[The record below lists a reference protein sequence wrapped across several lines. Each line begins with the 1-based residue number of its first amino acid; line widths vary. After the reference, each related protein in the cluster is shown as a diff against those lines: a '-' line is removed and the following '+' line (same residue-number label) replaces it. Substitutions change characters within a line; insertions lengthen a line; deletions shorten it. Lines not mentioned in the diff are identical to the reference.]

1 MAGAGAITPAELAR
15 TGCAERYLREWLSAQ
30 AAAGYV
36 VHEGDER
43 FSLPA
48 EHAIPLTDETS
59 PACVIGGFQLGL
71 ATVGSTTRLT
81 EAFRS
86 GTGVGWGEH
95 DAELFEGC
103 ERFFGPSYRSFLT
116 QTWIP
121 AMDGVAAR
129 LRQGARI
136 ADLGCGQGA
145 STLLLAA
152 AYPNCAVVDIDPH
165 PGSLDA
171 ARTQAAEQ
179 GVGDR
184 VSFELGT
191 AQDFE
196 GRYDLVCLFDALHD
210 MGDPAGAC
218 RRVASALVPGGSM
231 LVVEPNAGDRLADN
245 LNPVGAAYYAFS
257 TMLCTPNS
265 LSQDVGAALGAQ
277 AGEARL
283 REVICSGGFANVRRI
298 AETPFNIVGGNGLI
312 GGGRWRLITLDAGKP
327 AEAPVPA
334 EDTEQCACR
343 GGRARPRNIAGHEW
357 PGRRPRPPRRPR
369 PGSRRR
375 APRST
380 RWQRP
385 SSTWTTR

>member
-1 MAGAGAITPAELAR
+1 MDEDRLHRFVGKAVTDLGALVNGALVVIGDKLGLYRAMVGAGALTPAELAAR

-36 VHEGDER
+36 VHEGGER
-43 FSLPA
+43 FSLPT

-71 ATVGSTTRLT
+71 ATVGSTARLT

-86 GTGVGWGEH
+86 GAGVGWGEH

-121 AMDGVAAR
+121 AMDGVEAR
-129 LRQGARI
+129 LREGARI

-152 AYPNCAVVDIDPH
+152 AYPNCTVVGIDPH

-171 ARTQAAEQ
+171 ARKQAAGQ

-191 AQDFE
+191 AQDLQ

-210 MGDPAGAC
+210 MGDPAGGC
-218 RRVASALVPGGSM
+218 RRVASALAPGGSM
-231 LVVEPNAGDRLADN
+231 LVVEPNAGDQLADN

-265 LSQDVGAALGAQ
+265 LSQDVGTALGAQ

-298 AETPFNIVGGNGLI
+298 AETPFNIVL
-312 GGGRWRLITLDAGKP
+312 
-327 AEAPVPA
+327 EATA
-334 EDTEQCACR
+334 
-343 GGRARPRNIAGHEW
+343 
-357 PGRRPRPPRRPR
+357 
-369 PGSRRR
+369 
-375 APRST
+375 
-380 RWQRP
+380 
-385 SSTWTTR
+385 